1 MHPFDLLIDS
11 FYRSS
16 VWLECGVLL
25 ACLLP
30 AYALARTLARQ
41 PAGGGDGSL
50 CVWRGSHGWDGAL
63 FPLLALLLVFA
74 SEAALQRFVPLFWL
88 PLARAL
94 LLALALIRFVARVLR
109 RSYPQSSAMRVLERG
124 FSWLVWVLAALHS
137 VGVLPEITQG
147 LQSVAI
153 PVGKQSISLLHAV
166 QAALVAALALVAVL
180 WLSSLFEQRLLSAWI
195 GDLSLRSMATR
206 ITRSLLFFV
215 SMLVVLSVLGVDL
228 TALSVMGGALGV
240 GLGFGMQKIA
250 SNYVSGFVVLME
262 RALRIGDM
270 VRIDGFEGR
279 ITAIRT
285 RFTVVRA
292 ASGREAIVPNEA
304 LITQRVENL
313 SQVQE
318 PAPPAVPASG
328 TPLSTTVLVGLDSDV
343 QQVQRILRDA
353 ACAQAQVLPQPAPT
367 VALADIT
374 AQGLQLSLSYH
385 AAPSED
391 ARQVRSQVNLA
402 VLHGLRAAGVKLAGA
417 G

>member
-11 FYRSS
+11 FHRSS
-16 VWLECGVLL
+16 AWLECGVLL

-41 PAGGGDGSL
+41 PADKGDGSL

-74 SEAALQRFVPLFWL
+74 SETVLQRFVPLFWL

-109 RSYPQSSAMRVLERG
+109 RSYPQSSAMRMLERG
-124 FSWLVWVLAALHS
+124 FSWLVWVLAVLHS

-153 PVGKQSISLLHAV
+153 PVGKQSISLLHTV
-166 QAALVAALALVAVL
+166 QAALVAALALVVVL
-180 WLSSLFEQRLLSAWI
+180 WLSSLLEQRLLSAWI

-279 ITAIRT
+279 IIAIRT

-313 SQVQE
+313 SQMQE
-318 PAPPAVPASG
+318 PAPAVPASSA
-328 TPLSTTVLVGLDSDV
+328 PLSTTVLVALDSDV

-353 ACAQAQVLPQPAPT
+353 ASAQAQVLPQPVPT
-367 VALADIT
+367 VALTDIT
-374 AQGLQLSLSYH
+374 AQGLQLSLSYQ

-391 ARQVRSQVNLA
+391 AQQVRSQVNLA